1 MAALL
6 IPVAA
11 VMLIQIPAVQ
21 TFAAR
26 QAASALSKR
35 IDGEISIGSV
45 YIAPFNTVIIKEVTA
60 LGPEG
65 DTIADVRRLSARL
78 DGKSLFSPREL
89 KVRHVALDEGQVNI
103 RYITPEETDIGRLL
117 ARLSGEKK
125 EKKELS
131 KLPWERITV
140 DKVNVSGI
148 DFSMVNPFA
157 PEKEIAGTAM
167 DFNDLHVKDLDFKA
181 ANLSYA
187 GMSDIAAEIR
197 NISFSEVKSG
207 YHLDNLSLSARLTD
221 SGLNVRDLKYDDGNT
236 RFEADASVGFSSL
249 EELTK
254 ATGSLPVSVTL
265 KRSLLDAAT
274 AKSFID
280 GLELT
285 DLKLYLSGGIAGT
298 VDNLTASNLR
308 IESESGQTILNVRG
322 NVKGLPDADR
332 MVLDLHI
339 QDLVTNTSDL
349 GPLLHSVSRKI
360 DPESISQYLPG
371 ERVQLS
377 GNVKGSLADLTA
389 DLSLSTDT
397 YGQADADLICRN
409 LTSGTPSFTGN
420 LAGRSLA
427 VGRLLKDTAIGN
439 LTFDAS
445 LSAELGK
452 TTKAVVRHLHIGE
465 FGYNGYKYSQID
477 ASGSL
482 DDRDVKL
489 ELTGSDPNLAVN
501 LTADAILG
509 GKEKGTYVNADIH
522 VDNVDLHALN
532 FDKRDTCEVSGRI
545 VAEGEFTPGRFI
557 LGDATVKGLTAA
569 LNDGTHHIG
578 DIYVSAFNDDLYNIT
593 LQSKI
598 ADASYRGAS
607 SVSELLSGV
616 KAYLA
621 REMGNVVKAG
631 GKAGEGVPASG
642 TFYLKTGNMKPVAAF
657 FMPNLHVSEGTLV
670 KAELNGTEAISMKA
684 SSPLIAIGSN
694 YLKNLSLEASGREGP
709 INTSITA
716 DILQSGNLILRNN
729 KIGITANDNKVIL
742 GLRFDNQEEENRKG
756 NFNTVIEFPEQG
768 GDAYMLVANLLNS
781 DLTFEGV
788 TWNISPSRI
797 SYRDK
802 KIAIDNFHLSS
813 GEDQYLIA
821 DGIIS
826 DEPGSDVAFNLN
838 NFDISIVNR
847 FLDMPLKVGGLIT
860 GKADGKGVLGKNPEL
875 TTDLACRSL
884 SLNGEQMGDLFVR
897 CSWDDAMQQI
907 RLSVDNVLE
916 ENRPMRVGGFYKPS
930 DKHLS
935 ARVDFDRFKVS
946 WLDPLLTGIA
956 RKTGGSVSGGIKAE
970 GPLDKLAISSD
981 GTRFNDFSATI
992 DFTNVPYVI
1001 NGPFSVTEKGITFQN
1016 DTIADRYGHIARIG
1030 GGVTYDLFKDIR
1042 LNVLIDRLR
1051 DMHVLNTDASMA
1063 DSGMYGRAFGSGRIS
1078 LTGPLSN
1085 IVVALNLRTGDGTI
1099 HFPVSSGGSQ
1109 KNSILTFVDNRVR
1122 VLDEYDSL
1130 LISKKAI
1137 VEKKTTS
1144 SNLKV
1149 NAKLDITNATEV
1161 GLDVNRSLGDMLK
1174 AHGNGNIEVNFAKDL
1189 LDIKGGYNVEDG
1201 SYKFALMGITSKDF
1215 IIEPGGTV
1223 SFNGDIMQS
1232 DLNLTAT
1239 YRTKASIGT
1248 LIADSTSVSTRRTVN
1263 CGIDINGKLSNP
1275 QIGFNIDIP
1284 DLDPTTQTLVQAAL
1298 STEEKQLKQ
1307 FLALLLS
1314 GSFVPD
1320 EQSGIVNNTTLLY
1333 SNASEIMANQ
1343 VNTIFRQLDIP
1354 LDLGFNYQPGTGGV
1368 DIFDVA
1374 ISTQLFNNRVTING
1388 SIGNQE
1394 YATSSSN
1401 SDLIGNVDIE
1411 IKLNKNG
1418 GLRLNIFSHA
1428 ADRYSNYLDQ
1438 TQRNGAGIVYQQ
1450 DFDTFREFFRKLLRK
1465 KDPPETA
1472 QPAATV
1478 APPLSVQ

>member
-26 QAASALSKR
+26 QAASALSKK

-45 YIAPFNTVIIKEVTA
+45 YIAPFNTVILKEVTA

-78 DGKSLFSPREL
+78 EGKSLFNPQEL

-103 RYITPEETDIGRLL
+103 RYLTPEQTNVGRLI
-117 ARLSGEKK
+117 AQLSGEKK
-125 EKKELS
+125 EKKEPA
-131 KLPWERITV
+131 KLPWEKITV
-140 DKVNVSGI
+140 DKVNVSGV

-167 DFNDLHVKDLDFKA
+167 DFNDLHVKDLNLKA
-181 ANLSYA
+181 SNLSYA
-187 GMSDIAAEIR
+187 GLNDIAADIR
-197 NISFSEVKSG
+197 NISFNETKSG
-207 YHLDNLSLSARLTD
+207 YHLDNLSLSARLSE
-221 SGLNVRDLKYDDGNT
+221 SGLNVKDLKYDDGNT
-236 RFEADASVGFSSL
+236 NFEADASVGFSSF

-265 KRSLLDAAT
+265 KRSLLDAGT

-280 GLELT
+280 GLEGT
-285 DLKLYLSGGIAGT
+285 DLKLYLSGEIAGT
-298 VDNLTASNLR
+298 VDNLTAKNLKV
-308 IESESGQTILNVRG
+308 ESESGQTVLNVKG
-322 NVKGLPDADR
+322 NVKGLPDTDR
-332 MVLDLHI
+332 MVLDLQI
-339 QDLVTNTSDL
+339 PDLVTNTSDL
-349 GPLLHSVSRKI
+349 GSLLHSVSPKI
-360 DPESISQYLPG
+360 NPRSIAQYLPG
-371 ERVQLS
+371 EKVHLS
-377 GNVKGSLADLTA
+377 GSVKGRLADLAT

-397 YGQADADLICRN
+397 YGQADADLRCRN
-409 LTSGTPSFTGN
+409 LTSGKPSFEGTV
-420 LAGRSLA
+420 AGRSLA
-427 VGRLLKDTAIGN
+427 VGRFLKDTTIGN
-439 LTFDAS
+439 LTFNAD
-445 LSAELGK
+445 LSAELGR
-452 TTKAVVRHLHIGE
+452 TTKADIRQLHIDE

-482 DDRDVKL
+482 DGRNVKL
-489 ELTGSDPNLAVN
+489 ELTGSDPNLALN

-509 GKEKGTYVNADIH
+509 DKKNGTYVKADINL
-522 VDNVDLHALN
+522 DNADLHALN

-557 LGDATVKGLTAA
+557 LGDASVKGLTAA
-569 LNDGTHHIG
+569 LNGGTHHIG

-593 LQSKI
+593 LQSQI

-607 SVSELLSGV
+607 SIGELVSGV

-621 REMGNVVKAG
+621 RELGNVIKTG
-631 GKAGEGVPASG
+631 GKAGEAVPASG
-642 TFYLKTGNMKPVAAF
+642 TFYLKTGNLKPVAAF
-657 FMPNLHVSEGTLV
+657 FMPNLHVSEGTTV
-670 KAELNGTEAISMKA
+670 RAELNGTDAISMHA
-684 SSPLIAIGSN
+684 TSPLIAIGSN
-694 YLKNLSLEASGREGP
+694 YIKNLSLDAGGQEGP
-709 INTSITA
+709 INATINA

-742 GLRFDNQEEENRKG
+742 GLRFDNKEEENRKG

-781 DLTFEGV
+781 DLTFEDV

-813 GEDQYLIA
+813 GDDQYLIA

-826 DEPGSDVAFNLN
+826 DDPESKVAFNLN

-847 FLDMPLKVGGLIT
+847 LLKMPLEVGGLIT
-860 GKADGKGVLGKNPEL
+860 GKANGKGVLCKNPEL
-875 TTDLACRSL
+875 TTDLSCRSL
-884 SLNGEQMGDLFVR
+884 TLNDEQMGHLFVR
-897 CSWDDAMQQI
+897 CSWDDALEQI
-907 RLSVDNVLE
+907 KLSVENIFE
-916 ENRPMRVGGFYKPS
+916 ESYPLRVGGFYKPS

-935 ARVDFDRFKVS
+935 ARIDFDRFKVS

-956 RKTGGSVSGGIKAE
+956 RKTGGSISGGIKAE
-970 GPLDKLAISSD
+970 GALDKLKVTSE
-981 GTRFNDFSATI
+981 GTRFNDFAATI

-1001 NGPFSVTEKGITFQN
+1001 NGPFSVSEKGITFQS

-1078 LTGPLSN
+1078 LTGPISN
-1085 IVVALNLRTGDGTI
+1085 ILLALNLRTGDGAI
-1099 HFPVSSGGSQ
+1099 HFPISSSGSQ

-1130 LISKKAI
+1130 LISKKAT
-1137 VEKKTTS
+1137 VEKKRSS

-1232 DLNLTAT
+1232 DLDLTAT

-1248 LIADSTSVSTRRTVN
+1248 LIADSTSVSSRRTVN

-1354 LDLGFNYQPGTGGV
+1354 LDLGFNYQPGMGGV

-1401 SDLIGNVDIE
+1401 SDLIGNVDVE

-1465 KDPPETA
+1465 KELPDMA